1 MFSIFS
7 FSHNIRHTN
16 SQTHHHPFKGIVWKE
31 GKCNERKELVS
42 LVRALTTSD
51 GNSRESILSQE
62 RTVDSNT
69 INNFFLPATTSS
81 LSFSYLKI
89 LKVVGISRPV
99 HLGKE
104 VLIQHLAEQLKQVHF
119 ALIVSLETRR
129 N

>member
-1 MFSIFS
+1 MK
-7 FSHNIRHTN
+7 R
-16 SQTHHHPFKGIVWKE
+16 KK
-31 GKCNERKELVS
+31 KELAS

-69 INNFFLPATTSS
+69 INNFFLPAMSS
-81 LSFSYLKI
+81 LSLSYLKI

-119 ALIVSLETRR
+119 ALIVSLETRM